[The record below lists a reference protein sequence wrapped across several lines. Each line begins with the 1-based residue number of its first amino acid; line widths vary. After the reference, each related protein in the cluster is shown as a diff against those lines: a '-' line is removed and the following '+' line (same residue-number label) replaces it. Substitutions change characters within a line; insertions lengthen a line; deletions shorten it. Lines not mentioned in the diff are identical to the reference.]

1 MRKYMIC
8 LSVLVVCCMFFTGIQ
23 IFAEPINID
32 NIKNYDIDPSDDV
45 LHQNHSTIINIIT
58 FFIYLFFFIVISLLT
73 YFTVRW
79 IGKRQMKLTI
89 KSKYMEVV
97 DSLSLGGEKGLF
109 IVKTP
114 QGMLILGVT
123 KESVDLLEKVGREE
137 AELIR
142 AAEANQESHDKVFTV
157 YLNNYLNK
165 LKGSSDKI
173 GVVDQNEN

>member
-1 MRKYMIC
+1 
-8 LSVLVVCCMFFTGIQ
+8 MFFTGIQ